1 MNFLFKFRNPV
12 LFLIFLTVIT
22 LIFFVDSDFARADHL
37 RCDLDGLPPYQCSTP
52 SLSDPNQ
59 YVYSASGGGSIRC
72 DGTPTVCGVPGWS
85 TPLMNVMLCLFPD
98 GPCNINSDTGG
109 AEVSVVA
116 QSGAYGY
123 VGAYFVAGY
132 TGYAADG
139 MGGGTVAYHTAI
151 PAPPVNGGWSEWSSC
166 SASCGGGTQTRTCTN
181 PAPIVPVPLLNPAI
195 PSRVKFSVPA
205 HQHRV
210 ALPVLMLVA
219 KHQPGPRIGLVIPVM
234 AHGVVGVLARL
245 QLPPILPATGIPA
258 RQRLMPAARHSQTA
272 LFNATVPVLP
282 LRPPILPATGTAVH
296 RLPTPADRPTPAP
309 SNATV
314 PVRPKLRL

>member
-1 MNFLFKFRNPV
+1 MWE
-12 LFLIFLTVIT
+12 LILLPGILVT
-22 LIFFVDSDFARADHL
+22 LPMVWVAARL
-37 RCDLDGLPPYQCSTP
+37 LIILPFQLPPSTAAG
-52 SLSDPNQ
+52 
-59 YVYSASGGGSIRC
+59 ASGVR
-72 DGTPTVCGVPGWS
+72 
-85 TPLMNVMLCLFPD
+85 
-98 GPCNINSDTGG
+98 
-109 AEVSVVA
+109 
-116 QSGAYGY
+116 
-123 VGAYFVAGY
+123 
-132 TGYAADG
+132 AAR
-139 MGGGTVAYHTAI
+139 
-151 PAPPVNGGWSEWSSC
+151 PAAAAPRP
-166 SASCGGGTQTRTCTN
+166 ALAQTRRPLT
-181 PAPIVPVPLLNPAI
+181 AALIVPVPLLNPAI